1 MSINSID
8 SRSVLDYY
16 LSFRREP
23 NNLKRFQPQFAETLT
38 TTDLFV
44 RGKIA
49 TLIGYPST
57 YQDIKIALLRAKQDG
72 ELSPT
77 FLKNLRIATVP
88 QEEVDPKKQIN
99 FAKYDYFALTK
110 NGKNRDTKDL
120 KNDPAIKFTQ
130 FLLTKE
136 AQALFFKN
144 IPYILPAQVTL
155 LSENTELKL
164 NPDLEFNMTL
174 ADWYVSTQTFALY
187 DMGAPHLFRSIIKQA
202 IDEPGATAA
211 VAAGNASAYLTCK
224 ISQLTDPTTYATACL
239 CRTTL
244 PTNRNNYWPLC
255 GQE

>member
-1 MSINSID
+1 ME
-8 SRSVLDYY
+8 YY
-16 LSFRREP
+16 LSFRRAP
-23 NNLKRFQPQFAETLT
+23 NNLNQFKTEFEESLT

-57 YQDIKIALLRAKQDG
+57 YEDIKIAIQRAKQDG

-88 QEEVDPKKQIN
+88 QEEIDPKKQIN
-99 FAKYDYFALTK
+99 LAKYSYFALTK
-110 NGKNRDTKDL
+110 NGKNRDKKDS
-120 KNDPAIKFTQ
+120 KNDPAVKFTQ

-136 AQALFFKN
+136 AQEIFLKN
-144 IPYILPAQVTL
+144 TPYMLPAEITA
-155 LSENTELKL
+155 LSENKGLKL
-164 NPDLEFNMTL
+164 NSDPEFNMTL
-174 ADWYVSTQTFALY
+174 ADWYVPTQMFALY
-187 DMGAPHLFRSIIKQA
+187 DMGAPHLFRAILKQA
-202 IDEPGATAA
+202 MAEPGVTASL
-211 VAAGNASAYLTCK
+211 VTSNVSAYLTCK
-224 ISQLTDPTTYATACL
+224 ISQLTDSTAYAGACL